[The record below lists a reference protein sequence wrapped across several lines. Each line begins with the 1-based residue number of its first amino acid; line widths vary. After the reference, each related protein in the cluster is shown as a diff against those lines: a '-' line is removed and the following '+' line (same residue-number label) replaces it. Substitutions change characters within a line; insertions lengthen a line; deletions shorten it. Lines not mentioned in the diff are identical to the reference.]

1 VTSIHTYD
9 PTTAPTALPAL
20 PPLPLGALAV
30 GVANLLQDAAQL
42 PQPRYIALFDP
53 EQISIQFP
61 PVQPSMTAITRWARR
76 FGGVVITETR
86 HGQDGPETWCRT
98 TFSYYGVAVQAYAR
112 IPAGPGQQLT
122 DQENP
127 HA

>member
-9 PTTAPTALPAL
+9 PQTAGPALPSL

-53 EQISIQFP
+53 EQISIQFA
-61 PVQPSMTAITRWARR
+61 PVKASIKALGRWARH
-76 FGGVVITETR
+76 FGSVVVTETR
-86 HGQDGPETWCRT
+86 QSQDGPETWCT
-98 TFSYYGVAVQAYAR
+98 AKFSYYGVSVKAYVR
-112 IPAGPGQQLT
+112 IPAGPAS
-122 DQENP
+122 
-127 HA
+127 H

>member
-9 PTTAPTALPAL
+9 PETAGPALPEL

-53 EQISIQFP
+53 EQISIQFAP
-61 PVQPSMTAITRWARR
+61 AKPSMKAITRWARR
-76 FGGVVITETR
+76 FGGIVTTETR
-86 HGQDGPETWCRT
+86 PGNDGPETWCST
-98 TFSYYGVAVQAYAR
+98 KFSYYGVCVQAYAR
-112 IPAGPGQQLT
+112 IPAVPAST
-122 DQENP
+122 
-127 HA
+127 